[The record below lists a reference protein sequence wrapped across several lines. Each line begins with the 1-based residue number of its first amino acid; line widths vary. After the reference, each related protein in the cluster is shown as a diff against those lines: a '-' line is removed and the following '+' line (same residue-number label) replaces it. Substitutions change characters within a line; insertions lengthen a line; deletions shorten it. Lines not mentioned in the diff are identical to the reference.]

1 MTDLCPACGPGFLRW
16 LAADPVRRAAWL
28 ALPRRWLEPGE
39 VLQRAG
45 LTLGAV
51 WFVEQG
57 LLRSHFL
64 NASGRD
70 RNCAFHA
77 EWHWAGLPPPRGG
90 PGVATFSIEALER
103 SRVVELSH
111 VDLAKWL
118 QDQPELQ
125 ATMADA
131 LLVNLMALSQ
141 RESAL
146 LMDSAEERYTKF
158 LAEQPAIAE
167 RIALQH
173 VASYL
178 GITNVALSRIRRR
191 IKSRQAGSPPE
202 ASDDSSKR
210 PRRVSRRPARG

>member
-1 MTDLCPACGPGFLRW
+1 MTDLCPACGPSFLRW
-16 LAADPVRRAAWL
+16 LDADPVRQSAWL
-28 ALPRRWLEPGE
+28 ALPRRWVEPGE
-39 VLQRAG
+39 VLQWTG
-45 LTLGAV
+45 QNPGAV

-77 EWHWAGLPPPRGG
+77 EWHWAGLPPPRGA
-90 PGVATFSIEALER
+90 PAVATFAIEALER

-111 VDLAKWL
+111 AGLAHWL

-125 ATMADA
+125 ATLADA
-131 LLVNLMALSQ
+131 LLANLMASSQ

-146 LMDSAEERYTKF
+146 LMDSAEERYAKF
-158 LAEQPAIAE
+158 LAEQPAFAE

-191 IKSRQAGSPPE
+191 IKSRQTGLREHSVTTA
-202 ASDDSSKR
+202 
-210 PRRVSRRPARG
+210 

>member
-1 MTDLCPACGPGFLRW
+1 MTDLCPACGPSFLLW
-16 LAADPVRRAAWL
+16 LDADPVRRTAWL
-28 ALPRRWLEPGE
+28 ALPRRWLDPGE
-39 VLQRAG
+39 VLQWTG
-45 LTLGAV
+45 QNLSAV

-77 EWHWAGLPPPRGG
+77 EWHWAGLPPPRGA
-90 PGVATFSIEALER
+90 PGVATFAIEALER

-111 VDLAKWL
+111 AGLADWL
-118 QDQPELQ
+118 HKQPELQ
-125 ATMADA
+125 ATMTDA
-131 LLVNLMALSQ
+131 LLANLMALSQ

-146 LMDSAEERYTKF
+146 MMDSAEERYTEF
-158 LAEQPAIAE
+158 LAEQPAIVD

-191 IKSRQAGSPPE
+191 IKSRQVGAD
-202 ASDDSSKR
+202 ASIQ
-210 PRRVSRRPARG
+210 